1 MPPGDLESGTNNEIL
16 TCLIKRIL
24 CFALLSGFW
33 SMALCSVKK
42 LTEKNMPVTLD
53 ELKIVART
61 VRTLSMDMVQKANSG
76 HPGMPMGCA
85 DIASVLWTK
94 VMSYNS
100 DDLSWVN
107 RDRFLLSAGHG
118 SALLY
123 SMLHLSGTGMTIDDL
138 KNFRQMGSLTPGHPE
153 FRHTPG
159 VETTTGPLG
168 QGFANGVGMAI
179 AEKLLAEEFG
189 DVIDHYIYS
198 IAGDGCMMEGVTSEA
213 ASLAGHLKLG
223 NLIYIYDSNRI
234 TIEGSTDLA
243 FTENVK
249 ERFES
254 YNWHVQEIDGHDFT
268 EIEKS
273 ILEAQKVNDKP
284 SLIIAK
290 TLIAK
295 GSACME
301 GSEESHG
308 APLGD
313 KEIKASKEKLGCSG
327 DVTFNVPDEVYE
339 IFKRVKSEKKKI
351 YDSWQTKFTTTVK
364 GELKD
369 KWDIFF
375 SKPDIDKLRKFLP
388 VFESGSK
395 IATRAAGGKV
405 LEVLYKELPNFI
417 GGSADLAPSNK
428 TMVKNISESGAG
440 KVGRIIHYG
449 VRENAMGSIQNG
461 IAYYGGFI
469 NFSATFFVFMD
480 YMRPAVRLSALS
492 GLQSIYVFTHDS
504 IFVGEDGPTHQP
516 VEHLAVSRAIP
527 NLNVIRPCD
536 AEETVEAWISA
547 LSREDG
553 PTLIALSR
561 QNLPVI
567 DRTGKSPASDL
578 SKGGYIIHDYDA
590 PDLVI
595 LSTGSEISLSIETAN
610 KLYSEKGIK
619 ARVVSLPCWELFDQ
633 QSESYRK
640 GILGTGSKRVV
651 VEAGIKMGWEK
662 YAGENALYVTIEE
675 FGRSAPESDISDFF
689 GFTLDKIFDRIIKY
703 MNR

>member
-1 MPPGDLESGTNNEIL
+1 MTVS
-16 TCLIKRIL
+16 
-24 CFALLSGFW
+24 
-33 SMALCSVKK
+33 
-42 LTEKNMPVTLD
+42 LD

-61 VRTLSMDMVQKANSG
+61 IRTLSMDIVQKANSG
-76 HPGMPMGCA
+76 HPGMPLGCA

-94 VMSYNS
+94 IMNYNS
-100 DDLSWVN
+100 EDTSWVN
-107 RDRFLLSAGHG
+107 RDRFILSAGHG

-123 SMLHLSGTGMTIDDL
+123 SMLHLSGYSITIDDL

-179 AEKLLAEEFG
+179 ASKLLAEEFG
-189 DVIDHYIYS
+189 NVIDHYIYS
-198 IAGDGCMMEGVTSEA
+198 ISGDGCMMEGVTSEA

-223 NLIYIYDSNRI
+223 NLIYIYDFNRI

-249 ERFES
+249 ARFEA
-254 YNWHVQEIDGHDFT
+254 YNWHVQEIDGHNFT
-268 EIEKS
+268 EIEES
-273 ILEAQKVNDKP
+273 ILAAQAVKDKP
-284 SLIIAK
+284 SLIIAR
-290 TLIAK
+290 TIIAK

-308 APLGD
+308 APFGD
-313 KEIKASKEKLGCSG
+313 VEIKASKEKMGCSG
-327 DVTFNVPDEVYE
+327 EAKFDVPGEVYAV
-339 IFKRVKSEKKKI
+339 FKKVKAEKKKI
-351 YDSWQTKFTTTVK
+351 YDSWLVKFNSSIN
-364 GELKD
+364 GEIKE
-369 KWDIFF
+369 KWNYFF
-375 SKPDIDKLRKFLP
+375 SKPDIEKLRRAMP
-388 VFESGSK
+388 VFETGSK

-405 LEVLYKELPNFI
+405 LEVLYKDLPNFM

-428 TMVKNISESGAG
+428 TMVKNIAQSGAG
-440 KVGRIIHYG
+440 KVGRIMHYG

-480 YMRPAVRLSALS
+480 YMRPAVRLAALS
-492 GLQSIYVFTHDS
+492 RLQSIYVFTHDS

-536 AEETVEAWISA
+536 ADETVEAWIMA
-547 LSREDG
+547 VMRNDG
-553 PTLIALSR
+553 PTMIALSR
-561 QNLPVI
+561 QNLPVL
-567 DRTGKSPASDL
+567 DRTAGASAKDL
-578 SKGGYIIHDYDA
+578 AKGGYIIHDYDS

-595 LSTGSEISLSIETAN
+595 LSTGSEVHLSIEAAK
-610 KLYSEKGIK
+610 KLFTEKNIK
-619 ARVVSLPCWELFDQ
+619 ARVVSLPCWELFDR

-640 GILGTGSKRVV
+640 SVLGSVSKRVV

-662 YAGENALYVTIEE
+662 YSGENALFITVDE
-675 FGRSAPESDISDFF
+675 FGRSAPETDLADYF
-689 GFTLDKIFDRIIKY
+689 GFTPDKIFEKIVEY
-703 MNR
+703 MK

>member
-1 MPPGDLESGTNNEIL
+1 
-16 TCLIKRIL
+16 
-24 CFALLSGFW
+24 
-33 SMALCSVKK
+33 
-42 LTEKNMPVTLD
+42 MPVTSD
-53 ELKIVART
+53 ELSLVART
-61 VRTLSMDMVQKANSG
+61 VRTLSMDIVQKANSG
-76 HPGMPMGCA
+76 HPGMPLGCA

-94 VMSYNS
+94 IMNYNS
-100 DDLSWVN
+100 DDLSWAN
-107 RDRFLLSAGHG
+107 RDRFILSAGHG

-123 SMLHLSGTGMTIDDL
+123 TMLHLSGCNLTIDDL

-198 IAGDGCMMEGVTSEA
+198 IAGDGCMMEGVSSEA
-213 ASLAGHLKLG
+213 ASLAGHMKLG
-223 NLIYIYDSNRI
+223 RLIYIYDSNRI
-234 TIEGSTDLA
+234 TIEGSTDIA
-243 FTENVK
+243 FTEDVK
-249 ERFES
+249 KRFEA
-254 YNWHVQEIDGHDFT
+254 YGWHVQEIDGHSFN
-268 EIEKS
+268 EIETS
-273 ILEAQKVNDKP
+273 ILEAQKVKDKP
-284 SLIIAK
+284 SLIIAN
-290 TLIAK
+290 TVIAK

-308 APLGD
+308 APFGD

-327 DVTFNVPDEVYE
+327 DAHFDVPEDVYAV
-339 IFKRVKSEKKKI
+339 FKKVKEEKKKI
-351 YDSWQTKFTTTVK
+351 YDSWQAKFSSSVK
-364 GELKD
+364 GDLKD
-369 KWDIFF
+369 KWNLFF
-375 SKPDIDKLRKFLP
+375 SKPDIEKLRKAMP
-388 VFESGSK
+388 VFETGSK

-405 LEVLYKELPNFI
+405 LEVLYKELPNFM

-440 KVGRIIHYG
+440 KVGRILHYG

-480 YMRPAVRLSALS
+480 YMRPAVRLAALS

-547 LSREDG
+547 IEREDG

-567 DRTGKSPASDL
+567 ERTDKSSAKNL
-578 SKGGYIIHDYDA
+578 AKGGYTIYDCDST
-590 PDLVI
+590 DLVI
-595 LSTGSEISLSIETAN
+595 LSTGSEIQLSIEAA
-610 KLYSEKGIK
+610 KRLLKDKGIK
-619 ARVVSLPCWELFDQ
+619 ARVVSLPCWELFDK
-633 QSESYRK
+633 QSESYK
-640 GILGTGSKRVV
+640 SEVLGTGTKRVV
-651 VEAGIKMGWEK
+651 IEAGIKMGWER
-662 YAGENALYVTIEE
+662 YAGENALFITIDE
-675 FGRSAPESDISDFF
+675 FGRSAPESDLADFF
-689 GFTLDKIFDRIIKY
+689 GFTVDKVCERIIKY
-703 MNR
+703 IA

>member
-1 MPPGDLESGTNNEIL
+1 
-16 TCLIKRIL
+16 
-24 CFALLSGFW
+24 
-33 SMALCSVKK
+33 
-42 LTEKNMPVTLD
+42 MPVTAD
-53 ELKIVART
+53 ELKLVART
-61 VRTLSMDMVQKANSG
+61 IRTLSMDIVQKANSG
-76 HPGMPMGCA
+76 HPGMPLGCA
-85 DIASVLWTK
+85 DIASVLWAK
-94 VMSYNS
+94 IMNYNS

-107 RDRFLLSAGHG
+107 RDRFILSAGHG

-123 SMLHLSGTGMTIDDL
+123 TMLHLSGSGMTIDDL

-153 FRHTPG
+153 YRHTPG

-198 IAGDGCMMEGVTSEA
+198 IGGDGCMMEGVTSEA
-213 ASLAGHLKLG
+213 ASLAGHMKLG

-234 TIEGSTDLA
+234 TIEGSTDIA

-249 ERFES
+249 MRYES
-254 YNWHVQEIDGHDFT
+254 YGWHVQEIDGHNFS
-268 EIEKS
+268 EIESS
-273 ILEAQKVNDKP
+273 IIQAQKIKDKP
-284 SLIIAK
+284 SLIIAN
-290 TLIAK
+290 TVIAK

-308 APLGD
+308 APFGD

-327 DVTFNVPDEVYE
+327 DAHFDVPEDVYA
-339 IFKRVKSEKKKI
+339 IFKKVKDEKKRV
-351 YDSWQTKFTTTVK
+351 YDSWQTKFSSSVK
-364 GELKD
+364 GDLKD
-369 KWDIFF
+369 KWNLFF
-375 SKPDIDKLRKFLP
+375 SKPDIDKLRKAMP
-388 VFESGSK
+388 AFETGSK

-440 KVGRIIHYG
+440 KVGRILHYG

-480 YMRPAVRLSALS
+480 YMRPAVRLAALS

-547 LSREDG
+547 IEREDG
-553 PTLIALSR
+553 PTMIALSR

-567 DRTGKSPASDL
+567 ERTGKSSAKNL
-578 SKGGYIIHDYDA
+578 AKGGYTIYDCDS

-595 LSTGSEISLSIETAN
+595 LSTGSEIQLSIEAAKRLQSGN
-610 KLYSEKGIK
+610 GIK
-619 ARVVSLPCWELFDQ
+619 ARVVSLPCWELFDK
-633 QSESYRK
+633 QSESYKQEILGK
-640 GILGTGSKRVV
+640 GIKRVV
-651 VEAGIKMGWEK
+651 IEAGIRMGWER
-662 YAGENALYVTIEE
+662 YAGENALFITIDE
-675 FGRSAPESDISDFF
+675 FGRSAPESDLAEYF
-689 GFTLDKIFDRIIKY
+689 GFTPERVCERILKY
-703 MNR
+703 MA

>member
-1 MPPGDLESGTNNEIL
+1 
-16 TCLIKRIL
+16 
-24 CFALLSGFW
+24 
-33 SMALCSVKK
+33 
-42 LTEKNMPVTLD
+42 MPVTAD
-53 ELKIVART
+53 ELKLIART
-61 VRTLSMDMVQKANSG
+61 VRTLSMDIVQKANSG

-94 VMSYNS
+94 IMNYNGE
-100 DDLSWVN
+100 DISWVN
-107 RDRFLLSAGHG
+107 RDRFILSAGHG

-123 SMLHLSGTGMTIDDL
+123 SMLHLSGYGITIDDL
-138 KNFRQMGSLTPGHPE
+138 KSFRQMGSLTPGHPE
-153 FRHTPG
+153 FGHTPG

-189 DVIDHYIYS
+189 DIIDHYIYA
-198 IAGDGCMMEGVTSEA
+198 IAGDGCMMEGVSSEA

-234 TIEGSTDLA
+234 TIEGSTDIA

-249 ERFES
+249 ARFES
-254 YNWHVQEIDGHDFT
+254 YNWHVQEIDGHNLS
-268 EIEKS
+268 EIESS
-273 ILEAQKVNDKP
+273 ILAAQKVKDKP
-284 SLIIAK
+284 SLIIAN
-290 TLIAK
+290 TVIAK

-327 DVTFNVPDEVYE
+327 EAEFEVPAEVYG
-339 IFKRVKSEKKKI
+339 IFKRVKDEKKKI
-351 YDSWQTKFTTTVK
+351 YDSWKTKFNSNIK
-364 GELKD
+364 DELKI
-369 KWDIFF
+369 KWDSFF
-375 SKPDIDKLRKFLP
+375 SKPDIEKLRKSMP
-388 VFESGSK
+388 AFEKGAK

-428 TMVKNISESGAG
+428 TMVKGVSESGNG
-440 KVGRIIHYG
+440 KVGRILHYG

-480 YMRPAVRLSALS
+480 YMRPAVRLAALS

-547 LSREDG
+547 ISREDG

-567 DRTGKSPASDL
+567 EKTGKYSASDL
-578 SKGGYIIHDYDA
+578 AKGGYIIHDYDA
-590 PDLVI
+590 PDLI
-595 LSTGSEISLSIETAN
+595 IISTGSEIHLSIEAAK
-610 KLYSEKGIK
+610 KLFTEKGIK
-619 ARVVSLPCWELFDQ
+619 ARVVSMPCWELFDQ
-633 QSESYRK
+633 QSDSYK
-640 GILGTGSKRVV
+640 NEILGAGNKKVV
-651 VEAGIKMGWEK
+651 VEAGIRMGWEK
-662 YAGENALYVTIEE
+662 YAGENGLFITIDE
-675 FGRSAPESDISDFF
+675 FGRSAPEADVADYF
-689 GFTLDKIFDRIIKY
+689 GFTVDKVFDRIVNYLK
-703 MNR
+703 

>member
-1 MPPGDLESGTNNEIL
+1 
-16 TCLIKRIL
+16 
-24 CFALLSGFW
+24 
-33 SMALCSVKK
+33 
-42 LTEKNMPVTLD
+42 MPVTLD
-53 ELKIVART
+53 ELKLVART

-94 VMSYNS
+94 IMNYNS
-100 DDLSWVN
+100 EDISWVN
-107 RDRFLLSAGHG
+107 RDRFILSAGHG

-123 SMLHLSGTGMTIDDL
+123 SILHLSGYGITIDDL

-189 DVIDHYIYS
+189 GVIDHYIYS

-243 FTENVK
+243 FTESVK
-249 ERFES
+249 ARFES
-254 YNWHVQEIDGHDFT
+254 YNWHVQEIDGHNFG
-268 EIEKS
+268 EIEAS
-273 ILEAQKVNDKP
+273 ILAAQNVKDKP

-290 TLIAK
+290 TVIAK

-308 APLGD
+308 APLGE
-313 KEIKASKEKLGCSG
+313 KEIKASKEKLGCSSEATF
-327 DVTFNVPDEVYE
+327 DVPEEVYA
-339 IFKRVKSEKKKI
+339 IFRKVKIEKKKI
-351 YDSWQTKFTTTVK
+351 HDSWKIKFNSSVK
-364 GELKD
+364 DELKV
-369 KWDIFF
+369 KWNSYF
-375 SKPDIDKLRKFLP
+375 SKPDIEKLRNALP
-388 VFESGSK
+388 VFEKGSK

-405 LEVLYKELPNFI
+405 LEVLYKELPNFM

-428 TMVKNISESGAG
+428 TMVKNVSESGNG
-440 KVGRIIHYG
+440 KVGRIMHYG

-480 YMRPAVRLSALS
+480 YMRPAVRLAALS

-547 LSREDG
+547 ISREDG
-553 PTLIALSR
+553 PTLLALSR

-567 DRTGKSPASDL
+567 EKTGKYSARDL
-578 SKGGYIIHDYDA
+578 AKGAYIIHDYDA

-595 LSTGSEISLSIETAN
+595 LSTGSEIHLSIDAAE
-610 KLYSEKGIK
+610 KLFAEKGIR
-619 ARVVSLPCWELFDQ
+619 ARVVSMPCWELFDK
-633 QSESYRK
+633 QSESYK
-640 GILGTGSKRVV
+640 KVILGTGHKKVV
-651 VEAGIKMGWEK
+651 VEAGIRMGWEK
-662 YAGENALYVTIEE
+662 YAGENGLFITIDE
-675 FGRSAPESDISDFF
+675 FGRSAPESDIADYF
-689 GFTLDKIFDRIIKY
+689 GFTVNKIFDRIVEY
-703 MNR
+703 MN